1 VTMQHIN
8 YNHLYYFWMVKKK
21 GSVTKAAQALC
32 LAPHTISGQIKALEA
47 RLNGSLFNRV
57 GRGLE
62 STELGELVFRYADKM
77 FDLSY
82 EMLDIVNY
90 QKDTSILFEVGI
102 ADVLSKALASRVLL
116 SALPSDGSMNL
127 ACIEST
133 HESLMARLREH
144 KLDVILSDC
153 AGDSLKYPEILS
165 KKLGECSISFYAAS
179 ELATAFPA
187 CLEEQGLLLPS
198 KNTSVGQQLHR
209 WFAEQSLRVRIAG
222 EFDDAAMMKAFGF
235 FNKGIFVAPSIYR
248 HDILSQGMVLLGEAA
263 DIKEEYHLIFAERM
277 IQHAGVKR
285 LLTTDFSDLFNG
297 VAQLHQQI

>member
-1 VTMQHIN
+1 MQHLN

-21 GSVTKAAQALC
+21 GSVVKAAQALC

-47 RLNGSLFNRV
+47 RLDGSLFRRV
-57 GRGLE
+57 GRSLE

-77 FDLSY
+77 FNLSY
-82 EMLDIVNY
+82 EMLDTLNY
-90 QKDTSILFEVGI
+90 QKDKDILFEVGI

-116 SALPSDGSMNL
+116 TVLPSDDTLHL

-144 KLDVILSDC
+144 KLDMILSDC
-153 AGDSLKYPEILS
+153 AGDSMKYPEILS
-165 KKLGECSISFYAAS
+165 KKLGECSVSFYASKAS
-179 ELATAFPA
+179 SLEFPA

-198 KNTSVGQQLHR
+198 KNTALGQALHR
-209 WFAEQSLRVRIAG
+209 WFSEKSLNIRVSG
-222 EFDDAAMMKAFGF
+222 EFDDAAMMKAFGL

-248 HDILSQGMVLLGEAA
+248 HDILSHGMVLLGEAK

-277 IQHAGVKR
+277 IQHPAVKR

-297 VAQLHQQI
+297 VDQQVQGI